1 MGRTAAI
8 FLSDTRLDRTPFR
21 GNDALHEVTLRACG
35 EDPDERY
42 PSMNDFYTA
51 WQEAP
56 TH

>member
-8 FLSDTRLDRTPFR
+8 FLSDTRLNRTPFR

-35 EDPDERY
+35 EDSDERY
-42 PSMNDFYTA
+42 PFMNDFYTA
-51 WQEAP
+51 LQEAP

>member
-1 MGRTAAI
+1 MSHP
-8 FLSDTRLDRTPFR
+8 LLDTDRIDDPPDPFR
-21 GNDALHEVTLRACG
+21 GNDALYEVTHRACG

>member
-8 FLSDTRLDRTPFR
+8 FLSDTRLNRTPFH
-21 GNDALHEVTLRACG
+21 GNDALYEVTLRACG

-42 PSMNDFYTA
+42 PLMNDFYTA
-51 WQEAP
+51 WQEAR

>member
-8 FLSDTRLDRTPFR
+8 FLSGTRLNRTPFR
-21 GNDALHEVTLRACG
+21 GNDALHEVMLRACG